1 LFSSIWQHLYVVIV
15 LVFFL
20 LCNEYYF
27 FIIVHYSNIKASHD
41 QESRDLKLNTS
52 VQTLLETIR
61 LADQNA
67 TENSNFIWDLLDPI
81 IRFLLL
87 NQTQVNFIFLYFIE
101 KGIFIFDLMLQ

>member
-1 LFSSIWQHLYVVIV
+1 MKMIIF
-15 LVFFL
+15 LVFFYL
-20 LCNEYYF
+20 AAFICGNSFGFFLTLNEYYF

-87 NQTQVNFIFLYFIE
+87 NQTQVNFIFFVFY
-101 KGIFIFDLMLQ
+101 